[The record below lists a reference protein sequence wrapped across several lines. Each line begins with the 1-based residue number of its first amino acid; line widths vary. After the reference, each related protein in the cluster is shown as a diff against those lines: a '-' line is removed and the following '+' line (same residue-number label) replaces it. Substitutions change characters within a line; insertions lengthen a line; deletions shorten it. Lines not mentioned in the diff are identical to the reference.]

1 MSTIPTV
8 HQKIRIVES
17 LDSLDRVQAEKVL
30 EYIKNLLYTPKEALT
45 YERFKREAINE
56 IRKALN
62 SDKDKHLIA

>member
-17 LDSLDRVQAEKVL
+17 LDSLDQVQAEKVL
-30 EYIKNLLYTPKEALT
+30 GYIRDLLYTPKEELM
-45 YERFKREAINE
+45 YQRFKREALKQ

-62 SDKDKHLIA
+62 SDSELKISA